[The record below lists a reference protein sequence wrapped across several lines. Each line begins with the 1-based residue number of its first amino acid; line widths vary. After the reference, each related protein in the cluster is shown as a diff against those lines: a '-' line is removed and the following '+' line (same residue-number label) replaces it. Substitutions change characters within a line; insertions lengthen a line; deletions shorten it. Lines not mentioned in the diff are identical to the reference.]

1 MTQQL
6 QRIVIV
12 GGGAG
17 GLELATRLGHSLG
30 RKQLARIILIDAVLT
45 HVWKPLLH
53 EVATGAMDAEANAV
67 NFRAHAR
74 LHGFEF
80 QLGRMRTLNREQR
93 QVLLEAIVDEQG
105 QQVVAERAIG
115 YDTLVI
121 AVGSTANDFGTP
133 GAQQHC
139 LFLDSLQQ
147 ARRFHR
153 LLLNAFLHINYDPIG
168 SHDGKLRIAIIGA
181 GATGVELAAEL
192 RQSSQLL
199 PIYGM
204 QRINPEDVEI
214 TLIEAAERILPAL
227 SERLSAAAQRELE
240 RLGIRLALGQPVAAV
255 QADGLL
261 LKDGQ
266 HLAADIR
273 VWAAGIK
280 APEFLTQLDG
290 LATNKINQLIV
301 NQDLSCPDDAHI
313 FAFGDCASCPQPGS
327 DKPVPPRAQAAHQQ
341 ATTLATSLRQRLQG
355 GSARPYLYQD
365 YGSLISFSRYSSVGS
380 LMGKLAGK
388 SLFVEGRLARLVYL
402 SLYRMHQLALHG
414 ALRTGLIWLSDRIN
428 KVLGPRL
435 KLH

>member
-1 MTQQL
+1 MNQHL

-17 GLELATRLGHSLG
+17 GLELATRLGRSLG
-30 RKQLARIILIDAVLT
+30 RKQQARIILLDAVLT

-53 EVATGAMDAEANAV
+53 EVATGAMDAEANEV

-74 LHGFEF
+74 RHGFEF
-80 QLGRMRTLNREQR
+80 QLGRMSGLQRAQR
-93 QVLLEAIVDEQG
+93 QILLAPIDDEHG
-105 QQVVAERAIG
+105 VQVVAERSIG
-115 YDTLVI
+115 YDTLVL

-153 LLLNAFLHINYDPIG
+153 LLLNAFLHINYDPVG
-168 SHDGKLRIAIIGA
+168 SHSGKLRIAIIGA

-192 RQSSQLL
+192 RLSSRLL

-204 QRINPEDVEI
+204 DRMSPEDVEI

-227 SERLSAAAQRELE
+227 PERLSTAAQRELE
-240 RLGIRLALGQPVAAV
+240 RLGIRVALGQPVAEV

-261 LKDGQ
+261 LNNGQ
-266 HLAADIR
+266 QLPADIR

-280 APEFLTQLDG
+280 APEFLANLDG
-290 LATNKINQLIV
+290 LSSNRSNQLLV
-301 NQDLSCPDDAHI
+301 NQDLSCIDDEHI
-313 FAFGDCASCPQPGS
+313 FAFGDCAACPQPGS
-327 DKPVPPRAQAAHQQ
+327 DRTVPPRAQAAHQQ
-341 ATTLATSLRQRLQG
+341 ASTLAISLRQRLRG
-355 GSARPYLYQD
+355 GSARPYVYTD
-365 YGSLISFSRYSSVGS
+365 YGSLISFSRYTTVGN
-380 LMGKLAGK
+380 LMGKLTGH
-388 SLFVEGRLARLVYL
+388 SLFIEGRVARLVYL
-402 SLYRMHQLALHG
+402 SLYRMHQVALHG
-414 ALRTGLIWLSDRIN
+414 PLRTGLIWLGDWIN
-428 KVLGPRL
+428 KALHPRL